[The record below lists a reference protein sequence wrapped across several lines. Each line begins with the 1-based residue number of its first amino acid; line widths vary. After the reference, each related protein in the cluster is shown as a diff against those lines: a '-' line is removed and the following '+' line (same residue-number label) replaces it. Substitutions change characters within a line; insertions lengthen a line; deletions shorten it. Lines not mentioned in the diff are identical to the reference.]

1 MVTSLQSTIH
11 DCRIQVLRNPVAL
24 AFSFSLENSIFNQLQ
39 SHFIHRQINC
49 IMIYTAIEMNTHSIA
64 NCDMVPY

>member
-39 SHFIHRQINC
+39 SHFIHRQLI
-49 IMIYTAIEMNTHSIA
+49 
-64 NCDMVPY
+64 VL